1 MSRLWIIYPVHNGR
15 DYRKF
20 ITRRRGDGRWTT
32 VRKEGREVISGS
44 GRRESSGRTKR
55 EEISRNRLSA
65 WSRREKL
72 PLEGLRGLWSLADS
86 ANIFASR
93 IVRCWP
99 KWMLGSFYSP
109 TQFIEYFTPFDAGDH
124 PLIIRDSI
132 KVGFLPNVYLF
143 IYLLSTQGFEICL
156 FLSFFLFKRI

>member
-1 MSRLWIIYPVHNGR
+1 MAGEQ
-15 DYRKF
+15 
-20 ITRRRGDGRWTT
+20 RWG
-32 VRKEGREVISGS
+32 KKAAKWYGS

-72 PLEGLRGLWSLADS
+72 PLEASPRLRGLWSLADS

-143 IYLLSTQGFEICL
+143 IYLLSTQGLEIYL
-156 FLSFFLFKRI
+156 FLLFFLFKRI